1 METED
6 SSPHFRRRLEE
17 YIFIISS
24 QTGIFIVMGNRKLFS
39 NSIIVFVGTIIGSF
53 FSYLFNMLMGRYL
66 GPTEYGEMTALMS
79 FLMIISVAGS
89 AILTITM
96 RYSSQLYAENKY
108 SALKRLLSFFTKYI
122 YVLSLAIILICLVL
136 IKPIA
141 NYFSISSLLP
151 VAIAFSSLIFG
162 LVVLANKGFLQGT
175 HQFSAVSFIGAIEMA
190 LRLVLGVILVKIGFQ
205 VSGALAA
212 VVLATAISYF
222 ITFWPIN
229 SLFKKA
235 GTDKTETNFRFDKK
249 EILSYSW
256 PTLITSVLLIVALN
270 IDIILV
276 KHYFPAYDAGI
287 YAAISTIAKI
297 ILYITAPVIT
307 VMFPMISEKTTKGDK
322 HYSIF
327 LLSLLMVAVG
337 SFLILGLYVVA
348 PAKIIGIL
356 YGPSY
361 ISFFYLLPEI
371 GMAVLLYSL
380 INLVVNY
387 YMVIKNF
394 IFVWFFLLDL
404 ILMTIAISIW
414 HSSIVLV
421 VRIMIASYSLL
432 FASIMVYYL
441 LSKKEQIKAY
451 FSAEGLQ

>member
-1 METED
+1 MM
-6 SSPHFRRRLEE
+6 
-17 YIFIISS
+17 Y
-24 QTGIFIVMGNRKLFS
+24 RKLFS
-39 NSIIVFVGTIIGSF
+39 NSIIIFAGTIIGSF

-66 GPTEYGEMTALMS
+66 GPTQYGEMTALMS
-79 FLMIISVAGS
+79 FLMIISVAGN

-96 RYSSQLYAENKY
+96 RYSSQLYAENKFR
-108 SALKRLLSFFTKYI
+108 ALKRLLSFFTKYI
-122 YVLSLAIILICLVL
+122 YILSFAVILICLVL

-141 NYFSISSLLP
+141 NYFSIENLIPIL
-151 VAIAFSSLIFG
+151 IAFSSLIFG

-175 HQFSAVSFIGAIEMA
+175 QRFSAVSFIGAIEMA
-190 LRLVLGVILVKIGFQ
+190 LRLTLGIILVKVGFQ

-235 GTDKTETNFRFDKK
+235 KIDKTETDFRFDKK
-249 EILSYSW
+249 EIVGYSW
-256 PTLITSVLLIVALN
+256 PTLITSVLLIVAMN

-276 KHYFPAYDAGI
+276 KHYFPAFDAGV

-297 ILYITAPVIT
+297 ILYITAPVIS
-307 VMFPMISEKTTKGDK
+307 VMFPMISEKTTKGGK
-322 HYSIF
+322 HYLIF

-337 SFLILGLYVVA
+337 SFLILGVYIIA
-348 PAKIIGIL
+348 PAKIISIL
-356 YGPSY
+356 YGSSY

-371 GMAVLLYSL
+371 GMVFLLYSL

-394 IFVWFFLLDL
+394 VFIWFFLIDL
-404 ILMTIAISIW
+404 ILMTVAIGIW
-414 HSSIVLV
+414 HSSIIIV

-441 LSKKEQIKAY
+441 VSKKEQIKAY